1 MLTSIQSFLLSQIA
15 LSSLPLGLFIILT
28 ITVVVFALIA
38 ALLIGVLGAAVF
50 IVICVGIGLIILL
63 PTLFVTTFAAAFI
76 WLWGVGAYFI
86 IKWFNQKE
94 VPGIHKPLDE
104 GMNGMGLDALTG
116 SGKPPGDPH
125 AANGTSEKAANGEPK
140 EGPGAKKASQRKIPG
155 VDEVGKATGID
166 ISDPKKAADVGRVLG
181 KTQDVGKT
189 KEMIDGAAGG
199 AKGVVPGGL
208 L

>member
-1 MLTSIQSFLLSQIA
+1 MQSFLLSQIA
-15 LSSLPLGLFIILT
+15 LSSLPLGLFLIMS

-104 GMNGMGLDALTG
+104 GMNGMSLDALTG
-116 SGKPPGDPH
+116 CGKPPGDPH
-125 AANGTSEKAANGEPK
+125 AANETQEKPANGGPK
-140 EGPGAKKASQRKIPG
+140 EGHGAKKASQRKPPG

-166 ISDPKKAADVGRVLG
+166 ISDPKKAADVGKVLG
-181 KTQDVGKT
+181 KTHDVGKA

>member
-1 MLTSIQSFLLSQIA
+1 M
-15 LSSLPLGLFIILT
+15 T

-104 GMNGMGLDALTG
+104 GINGMGLDALTG

-140 EGPGAKKASQRKIPG
+140 GGPGAKKASQRKIPG

-181 KTQDVGKT
+181 KTQDVGKA

>member
-1 MLTSIQSFLLSQIA
+1 MQSFILSQVA

-38 ALLIGVLGAAVF
+38 ALLIGVLGAVIF
-50 IVICVGIGLIILL
+50 IVVCVGIGLIILL

-86 IKWFNQKE
+86 VKWFNQKE
-94 VPGIHKPLDE
+94 IPGIHKPFEE

-116 SGKPPGDPH
+116 GGKPPGDPH
-125 AANGTSEKAANGEPK
+125 AANGASGKEANGKPK
-140 EGPGAKKASQRKIPG
+140 EGQANGAPKKTPQRKIPG

-166 ISDPKKAADVGRVLG
+166 ISDPKKAADVGKVLG
-181 KTQDVGKT
+181 KTQDVGKA
-189 KEMIDGAAGG
+189 KDMIGGAAGG
-199 AKGVVPGGL
+199 VRGSVPGGL